1 MFLKHCYVVETFR
14 ERTMKTTLIAVI
26 ALLVCA
32 GSAMANKGD
41 ICYLNEKGRKICSGR
56 CPAPG
61 AQCPPRAKN
70 LHEVV
75 RVSGHLAQLASKR
88 GGRTGV
94 L

>member
-1 MFLKHCYVVETFR
+1 
-14 ERTMKTTLIAVI
+14 MKTTLIAVI

-61 AQCPPRAKN
+61 AQCPPRLRTSMRSCA
-70 LHEVV
+70 
-75 RVSGHLAQLASKR
+75 SLATSLSSLASAGGGLVCFR
-88 GGRTGV
+88 GFSAG
-94 L
+94 